1 MTYTGTKWS
10 ERLNYLATI
19 EDGWYEKDWGNAL
32 KPEELDKAN
41 EILHLLDS
49 PNFHVPGIFP
59 LVGDEG
65 VIGMEWSERN
75 HPHMVSFHFTADFK
89 YEVFAMNCNGNPN
102 DDILVEGMESLEEAI
117 ALLRECLTKAGLL
130 TRCATRD

>member
-1 MTYTGTKWS
+1 MSYSGTKWA

-49 PNFHVPGIFP
+49 PNFHVPGIYP
-59 LVGDEG
+59 LLGEEG
-65 VIGMEWSERN
+65 VIGMEWTEKD
-75 HPHMVSFHFTADFK
+75 HPYMVSFHFTEDFK
-89 YEVFAMNCNGNPN
+89 YEVFSMNSEGHPN
-102 DDILVEGMESLEEAI
+102 DDILVEDIESLEEAME
-117 ALLRECLTKAGLL
+117 LLRTCLTKAGLL
-130 TRCATRD
+130 TRCVTRD

>member
-1 MTYTGTKWS
+1 MTYHDTKWA

-19 EDGWYEKDWGNAL
+19 EDNWYEKEWGNAL
-32 KPEELDKAN
+32 TPEELDKAD

-49 PNFHVPGIFP
+49 PNFHVPGIYP

-75 HPHMVSFHFTADFK
+75 NPYMASLQFTADFK
-89 YEVFAMNCNGNPN
+89 YEVFLMNSDGNPN
-102 DDILVEGMESLEEAI
+102 DDILVEDIESLEEAME
-117 ALLRECLTKAGLL
+117 LLRACLTKAGLL
-130 TRCATRD
+130 TRCVTRD